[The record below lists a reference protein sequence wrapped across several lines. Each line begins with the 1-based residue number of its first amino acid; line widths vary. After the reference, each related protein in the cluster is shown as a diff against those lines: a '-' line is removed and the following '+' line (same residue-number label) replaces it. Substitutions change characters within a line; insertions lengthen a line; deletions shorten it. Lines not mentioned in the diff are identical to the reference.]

1 MRRSAGS
8 VPFSRRSKALFRFN
22 LQQILNLRRQQEE
35 AIELELAQAR
45 RVAQQE
51 EDRLAFFENR
61 RALYQKELLDRE
73 KEGVSPAD
81 AAIYS
86 AYVAF
91 IKEKIQWQMEAV
103 ETARRQVEIKKEEA
117 LAARRHRK
125 TLDRLRDKRHQA
137 FEATSR
143 RQERKQIDDVALGR
157 FEEKRREKRG

>member
-1 MRRSAGS
+1 M
-8 VPFSRRSKALFRFN
+8 FRFN

-35 AIELELAQAR
+35 SKEFELAQSR

-61 RALYQKELLDRE
+61 RALYQRELVDRE
-73 KEGVSPAD
+73 KEGLSPAD
-81 AAIYS
+81 AAIYN

-91 IKEKIQWQMEAV
+91 VKEKIEWQMEAV
-103 ETARRQVEIKKEEA
+103 EAARRQVEIKKEEA

-125 TLDRLRDKRHQA
+125 TLDRLREKRYQA

-157 FEEKRREKRG
+157 FEEKRRDKRE